1 MTDIILKRATV
12 ADAEEIWQMQKKA
25 FQELLEKYRDFDTN
39 PASESLEKTVMHLNQ
54 PFTFFYFIELNGVK
68 IGAIRVED
76 KKTSDEPKRIS
87 PLFIMPQYRNRGY
100 AQAAIKAV
108 EAIHGENV
116 WELDTILQ
124 ETANC
129 HLYEKAGYRNTNKTK
144 QINDK
149 LTLVFYKK

>member
-1 MTDIILKRATV
+1 MTDIILKKTIV

-39 PASESLEKTVMHLNQ
+39 PASESLEKTVMRLNQ

-68 IGAIRVED
+68 IGAIRVVD

-87 PLFIMPQYRNRGY
+87 PLFIMPQYRNKGY

-108 EAIHGENV
+108 EAIHGEKFGS
-116 WELDTILQ
+116 WILYCRKQ
-124 ETANC
+124 QIVI
-129 HLYEKAGYRNTNKTK
+129 YTK
-144 QINDK
+144 KQYITTRIK
-149 LTLVFYKK
+149 QSKS